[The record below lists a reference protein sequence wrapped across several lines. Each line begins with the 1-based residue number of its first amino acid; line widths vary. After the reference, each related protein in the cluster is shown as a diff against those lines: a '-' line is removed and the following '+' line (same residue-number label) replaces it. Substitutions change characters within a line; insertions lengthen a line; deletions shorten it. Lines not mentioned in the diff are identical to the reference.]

1 MDCVSATTCWLVG
14 LDWTVGLQSPA
25 MAKTTDGGA
34 TWTTFTSIS
43 CVTTKNCWAAGSGT
57 TVALAGTANAGKSW
71 ATVKSDTSNQ
81 DGSVSCLSVSVCVAT
96 TDNGLWVTS
105 DDGGLTPAG

>member
-1 MDCVSATTCWLVG
+1 
-14 LDWTVGLQSPA
+14 